1 MRDALQSFRA
11 KYPRECLFPG
21 GNFFRSA
28 YLSSCDADVF
38 TYFQAH
44 LVTDNSVL
52 CNGAYLIRCCSERC
66 PARCSELPPGGDTC
80 IFTKETVS
88 TAQVFQVGVL
98 TDGGQIFNFCGWRPD
113 IQARPPRKRKHQREQ
128 QDGQHKTHKTHEY
141 RDGRGRW
148 K

>member
-44 LVTDNSVL
+44 LVTDTL
-52 CNGAYLIRCCSERC
+52 RALERAYLLILLLEVKCLALGCMVHEY
-66 PARCSELPPGGDTC
+66 PGGDTGEEA
-80 IFTKETVS
+80 IVS
-88 TAQVFQVGVL
+88 TAQVL
-98 TDGGQIFNFCGWRPD
+98 SGG
-113 IQARPPRKRKHQREQ
+113 
-128 QDGQHKTHKTHEY
+128 
-141 RDGRGRW
+141 
-148 K
+148 